1 VSAARAAY
9 TALLYLLAPFAVLR
23 LGWRAR
29 RERGYSRHVAERFG
43 LYAGRAPAGPLIW
56 LHAVSL
62 GETRAAEPLVRAL
75 QKRYP
80 GHRVLLTHMT
90 PTGRSA
96 GEALFGEAVLRAYLP
111 YDFPGAVSRFLDRF
125 RPDIGLL
132 METEVWPN
140 LVQACRRRG
149 VPLVL
154 VNARLS
160 EKSQRGYSRFG
171 ALTREAFGALAGV
184 AAQSED
190 DARRLARLG
199 ASNVRVTGNVKFD
212 AAPAQPLVALGQSW
226 KAGFGPRAVLL
237 AASTREGE
245 EPLVLDAWAALAPAP
260 LLVIDP
266 RHPQRFD
273 EVAGL
278 LERRGLCYVRR
289 SAGMQ
294 VSGETQVVLGDSV
307 GEMPAYYA
315 ACDVA
320 FIGGSLLP
328 YGAHNFIEASAVG
341 KPVLLGPHTYNF
353 AEAAAR
359 AIEAGAASSVDDVQA
374 LTSAAAA
381 LLADDAA
388 RERMSERALEFSR
401 AYQGATDQIVEM
413 VGEFMS
419 GRPPSRP
426 SARG

>member
-1 VSAARAAY
+1 
-9 TALLYLLAPFAVLR
+9 
-23 LGWRAR
+23 
-29 RERGYSRHVAERFG
+29 
-43 LYAGRAPAGPLIW
+43 
-56 LHAVSL
+56 
-62 GETRAAEPLVRAL
+62 
-75 QKRYP
+75 
-80 GHRVLLTHMT
+80 
-90 PTGRSA
+90 
-96 GEALFGEAVLRAYLP
+96 
-111 YDFPGAVSRFLDRF
+111 
-125 RPDIGLL
+125 
-132 METEVWPN
+132 
-140 LVQACRRRG
+140 
-149 VPLVL
+149 
-154 VNARLS
+154 
-160 EKSQRGYSRFG
+160 
-171 ALTREAFGALAGV
+171 
-184 AAQSED
+184 
-190 DARRLARLG
+190 
-199 ASNVRVTGNVKFD
+199 
-212 AAPAQPLVALGQSW
+212 
-226 KAGFGPRAVLL
+226 VLL

-260 LLVIDP
+260 LLVIVP

-273 EVAGL
+273 EVAAL
-278 LERRGLCYVRR
+278 IERRGLCYVRR

-388 RERMSERALEFSR
+388 RARMSERALEFSR